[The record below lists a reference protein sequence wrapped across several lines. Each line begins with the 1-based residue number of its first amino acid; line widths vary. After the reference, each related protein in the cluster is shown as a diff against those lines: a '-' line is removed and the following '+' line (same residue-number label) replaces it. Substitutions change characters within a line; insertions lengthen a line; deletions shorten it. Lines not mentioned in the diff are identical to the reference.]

1 MNLLRI
7 IADYDAECL
16 RRERD
21 EWRAKYNELSTEAT
35 QTAHLLTARTL
46 QAALAGAFTAPKPM
60 VKEYE
65 VWRDGDECRMKVRAS
80 SHQEAAKWA
89 AGEVGRE
96 YQVFVDGEGAVRF
109 VSYEPAL
116 EAVDFRPWLEAKCQ
130 WRSSINHGPDTCS
143 NEAHY
148 RRGIDWLICGGE
160 SGPGARPLDLAWVRS
175 ARDQCKAA
183 GTPFFFK
190 QKGSNCFQRDAEGRV
205 CGVPGKLARGG
216 SRDPRGGDIDEFPAD
231 LQVREWPEV
240 RRG

>member
-7 IADYDAECL
+7 IADYDAEIHAEIECL

-89 AGEVGRE
+89 AGEAGRE
-96 YQVFVDGEGAVRF
+96 YQVFVDGEGVTKRFLVSVEMRPHRVAV
-109 VSYEPAL
+109 EQA
-116 EAVDFRPWLEAKCQ
+116 
-130 WRSSINHGPDTCS
+130 
-143 NEAHY
+143 
-148 RRGIDWLICGGE
+148 
-160 SGPGARPLDLAWVRS
+160 
-175 ARDQCKAA
+175 
-183 GTPFFFK
+183 
-190 QKGSNCFQRDAEGRV
+190 
-205 CGVPGKLARGG
+205 
-216 SRDPRGGDIDEFPAD
+216 
-231 LQVREWPEV
+231 
-240 RRG
+240 